1 MRPDLLEAKASVDW
15 PFSQLPDLAK
25 RLDAWLDRSVR
36 IEIRETPPPATE
48 NAIVAVEKE
57 WLPLS
62 FNVEVGAYI
71 NAIRSSLDILAMALI
86 RRHNIEI
93 REDRVLFP
101 IASSESA
108 FQNRGWAGRQLL
120 ETLPS
125 QDRDTIEALKPY
137 QGGNEALWALH
148 HLDIVRKHR
157 QLLSVSL
164 KPIHIS
170 LQGSLALGDFTPLA
184 TGTIQVNDEVV
195 LGLLRKGVDPTL
207 VRSKFYVGLTEED
220 YVGHRPVV
228 GALARLAEVASGV
241 IKLFDC

>member
-1 MRPDLLEAKASVDW
+1 MRPDLLEAQASVDW

-25 RLDAWLDRSVR
+25 RINAWLDRSVR
-36 IEIRETPPPATE
+36 VEIRETPPPATE

-71 NAIRSSLDILAMALI
+71 NAVRSSLDILAMALV

-108 FQNRGWAGRQLL
+108 FQNRKLAGRQPL
-120 ETLPS
+120 EALPP

-157 QLLSVSL
+157 HLLSVSL
-164 KPIHIS
+164 RPIHIS
-170 LQGSLALGDFTPLA
+170 LQGSLAPGDFTPLA

-207 VRSKFYVGLTEED
+207 VRSKFYVGLTEGG
-220 YVGHRPVV
+220 YVGHTRRAAP
-228 GALARLAEVASGV
+228 ASRTAT
-241 IKLFDC
+241 LS